1 MSGGAMKLLMLGATG
16 GTGLE
21 TVRQA
26 IERGHQV
33 TAFVRSPERL
43 AEYGGRAAVV
53 RGDLM
58 NTAELARV
66 MEGQDAVLSN
76 FGRRDPKSEAEGDL
90 LQSFA
95 VVLTDAMQQAKI
107 RRLIVVSMAF
117 LFRDAIIPPA
127 YLFGRLFFG
136 NLVKDAA
143 RMEEVIQKSGL
154 DWTIVRPPRL
164 VDTARTGK
172 YRVREGHL
180 PRFGFKISRAD
191 VADYIIRAAEDGSM
205 VRKIV
210 GISD

>member
-1 MSGGAMKLLMLGATG
+1 MKLLILGATG

-26 IERGHQV
+26 IERGHRV
-33 TAFVRSPERL
+33 STFVRSPDKL
-43 AEYGGRAAVV
+43 AEFGGRATVMC
-53 RGDLM
+53 GDLM
-58 NTAELARV
+58 NSGELARA
-66 MEGQDAVLSN
+66 MLGQDAVISS
-76 FGRRDPKSEAEGDL
+76 FGRRDPKSGAQGNL
-90 LQSFA
+90 LRNFA
-95 VVLTDAMQQAKI
+95 VVVADAMGQAKI

-136 NLVKDAA
+136 NLVEDAN
-143 RMEEVIQKSGL
+143 RMEEVIQNSGL

-164 VDTARTGK
+164 NNKRRTGR

-191 VADYIIRAAEDGSM
+191 VADYTIRIAEDGSAFG
-205 VRKIV
+205 KIE